1 MNAVLKLQ
9 RGPHIVSAIEATYL
23 LTIACIVINAIVVLW
38 TRTLLLINVL
48 CFIYIA
54 YASSWWTLQFMLAS
68 TNLIR
73 IMLRCGFIRYFAVT
87 AAQII
92 LQFFSTFL
100 LCVIGQALVI
110 GAYLMESIYFCVMV
124 FCWTAWSVLY
134 SCACCC
140 CWCVSVHAHQ
150 QWSKRDCIVVACAC
164 ACVS

>member
-92 LQFFSTFL
+92 LQFFSTFFIM
-100 LCVIGQALVI
+100 C
-110 GAYLMESIYFCVMV
+110 YRTS
-124 FCWTAWSVLY
+124 TSN
-134 SCACCC
+134 
-140 CWCVSVHAHQ
+140 WCVFDGEYLFLCYGVLL
-150 QWSKRDCIVVACAC
+150 DCLVCAVQLCLLLLLMCLCSCTSAVV
-164 ACVS
+164 